1 METIQ
6 YRAGKFCEVY
16 PSACGFFPQYCTPS
30 NLLMVA
36 RTVLN
41 NLNSTDG
48 MPTVLDILHSADDT
62 LYSTDNIHH
71 NSTAHPPVY

>member
-1 METIQ
+1 
-6 YRAGKFCEVY
+6 
-16 PSACGFFPQYCTPS
+16 
-30 NLLMVA
+30 MVA

-62 LYSTDNIHH
+62 LYSTDDIPHTALH
-71 NSTAHPPVY
+71 ILQCTDGMPHSTAQTFHQVTIFNMQVAKI